1 MRRTRWATA
10 LVSWL
15 GLPLLPFLPFLALLT
30 PAACGDIDAGS
41 TPFPGTV
48 LYVDPGGAYQFN
60 LVEPPWIPVAVEGV
74 TLFIVPPSNLS
85 NVADLSDAIYTL
97 HVDTVGGT
105 PEGSRNS
112 EESGVFATA
121 TAPIASLQISE
132 TNGRTLS
139 GATVYEL
146 SWEPSVGLFE
156 RDVFLAGPSSP
167 TFRLQFGAQIPVAS
181 DDMVA
186 QMILSFEPL

>member
-15 GLPLLPFLPFLALLT
+15 GLPLLTLLALPM
-30 PAACGDIDAGS
+30 PAGCGDIDAGS

-48 LYVDPGGAYQFN
+48 LYVDPAGAYQFN
-60 LVEPPWIPVAVEGV
+60 LVEPPWIPVSTEGV

-85 NVADLSDAIYTL
+85 NVTDLSDAIYTL
-97 HVDTVGGT
+97 HVDAVGGT
-105 PEGSRNS
+105 PEGSRDS

-132 TNGRTLS
+132 INGRTLS

-146 SWEPSVGLFE
+146 SWEPSAGLFE
-156 RDVFLAGPSSP
+156 RDAFLAAPSSP
-167 TFRLQFGAQIPVAS
+167 TFRLQFGAQVPIAV